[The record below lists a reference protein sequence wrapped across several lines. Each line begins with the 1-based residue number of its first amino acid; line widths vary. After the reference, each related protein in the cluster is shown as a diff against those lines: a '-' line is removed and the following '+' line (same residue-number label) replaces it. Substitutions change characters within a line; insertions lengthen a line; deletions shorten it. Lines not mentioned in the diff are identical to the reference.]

1 MGLFVVGVYIY
12 THIIIYVTNFF
23 HLFVYSGTM
32 DSFAAGGGFEGYLQ
46 KGELR
51 TSKVA
56 AESDGDSGVKKRKKT
71 R

>member
-1 MGLFVVGVYIY
+1 
-12 THIIIYVTNFF
+12 
-23 HLFVYSGTM
+23 M

-46 KGELR
+46 KGKGELR

-56 AESDGDSGVKKRKKT
+56 AESDGDSGVKNRKKT